1 MEKIEEVLKKL
12 KKLSNPKSIKGM
24 ARFGIR
30 PDKALGISIPNLRE
44 LAKNIGKN
52 HKLALQLWKSEIH
65 EARILAGMID
75 EVDKVT
81 QKQMDSWIK
90 GFDSWDVCDQVC
102 ANLFDKTPYAFK
114 KAIEWTKRKEE
125 FEKRA
130 GFALMA
136 CLAWHD
142 KEANNNK
149 FIKFFPSIKREST
162 DERNYVKKAVNWALR
177 QIGKRNKNLNKEAIK
192 IASVIQKRESK
203 SARWI
208 ANDALRELRSDAVRK
223 RLSTVRPAK

>member
-1 MEKIEEVLKKL
+1 MEKVEEVIKKL
-12 KKLSNPKSIKGM
+12 KKLSNPRNVEGM
-24 ARFGIR
+24 ARFGIK
-30 PDKALGISIPNLRE
+30 PDKALGISIPNLRK
-44 LAKNIGKN
+44 LAKEIGKN

-81 QKQMDSWIK
+81 EKQMDLWIK

-102 ANLFDKTPYAFK
+102 ANLFDKTSFAFK
-114 KAIEWTKRKEE
+114 KAIEWTKRKNE

-142 KEANNNK
+142 KEAGDNK
-149 FIKFFPSIKREST
+149 FIKFFPAIKRESI

-177 QIGKRNKNLNKEAIK
+177 QIGKRNRNLNKEAIK
-192 IASVIQKRESK
+192 VALIIQKVESK

-208 ANDALRELRSDAVRK
+208 ANDALRELKSEAVQI
-223 RLSTVRPAK
+223 RLSTIRSTK